1 MSTLALGATL
11 VALVLVA
18 TWFSGGLI
26 LGAWRIAWSV
36 KSLRPMLERLAP
48 LAMILPITLSTA
60 VTVAAA
66 IPAAQ
71 GCHCG
76 GGISAALHLCFVHP
90 EQSLSLLPLALLPLL
105 VLAVRIARHA
115 PPFVRRAR
123 AGLALGRSGT
133 LFNRVAAPVGNAF
146 SILWPR
152 PRIVV
157 DSAWWSELRPFERRI
172 VLAHECAHLRR
183 GDPLVLELLSVMA
196 LVLPRRLAGSALT
209 AWRDH
214 AERQADAVAARRL
227 GDPGAVASLLVSLHR
242 RAQARATLGLAFQD
256 GGGLESRVRALLE
269 GRPAV
274 STGTDLG
281 PRSRLAISLAVGL
294 PLTMAQ
300 RVHIFIESLI
310 DVLT

>member
-26 LGAWRIAWSV
+26 LGAWRFAWCV
-36 KSLRPMLERLAP
+36 KALRPMLERLAP
-48 LAMILPITLSTA
+48 LAMLLPITLSVG

-76 GGISAALHLCFVHP
+76 GGLSAALHLCFVHP

-105 VLAVRIARHA
+105 VLAVRIAKHA
-115 PPFVRRAR
+115 PPFLRRAR
-123 AGLALGRSGT
+123 AGLALSRSGR
-133 LFNRVAAPVGNAF
+133 LFNRVAAPIGNAF

-157 DSAWWSELRPFERRI
+157 DSAWWSELRPLERRI

-183 GDPLVLELLSVMA
+183 GDPIVLELLSSMA
-196 LVLPRRLAGSALT
+196 LFLPRSLAGSVLT

-214 AERQADAVAARRL
+214 AERQADAVAARKL
-227 GDPGAVASLLVSLHR
+227 GDPSAVASLLVSLHR
-242 RAQARATLGLAFQD
+242 GAQARTALGLAFQD
-256 GGGLESRVRALLE
+256 GSGLESRVRALLE
-269 GRPAV
+269 GRPTI

-281 PRSRLAISLAVGL
+281 PRSRLAMALAIGL
-294 PLTMAQ
+294 PLAMAQ
-300 RVHIFIESLI
+300 RVHAFIESLI
-310 DVLT
+310 GVLS